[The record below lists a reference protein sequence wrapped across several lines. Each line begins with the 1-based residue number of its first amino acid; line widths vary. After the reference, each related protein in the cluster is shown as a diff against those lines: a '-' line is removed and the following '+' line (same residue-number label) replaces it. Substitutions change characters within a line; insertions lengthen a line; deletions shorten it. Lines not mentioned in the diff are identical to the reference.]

1 MAEYKPLPV
10 KRVYIEKQGKVGE
23 KRPLGIPTI
32 RDRVCQQALKNRLEP
47 IFEEFFNVCSF
58 GYRPNRSPHMAMRK
72 IWREINEGNER
83 IVDGD
88 LRDYFGTVNHET
100 LINLVARKI
109 SDGKI
114 LKLIRDMLNAGY
126 ME

>member
-1 MAEYKPLPV
+1 
-10 KRVYIEKQGKVGE
+10 
-23 KRPLGIPTI
+23 
-32 RDRVCQQALKNRLEP
+32 
-47 IFEEFFNVCSF
+47 
-58 GYRPNRSPHMAMRK
+58 MAMRK
-72 IWREINEGNER
+72 IWREVNEGNEW

-109 SDGKI
+109 SDGEI

-126 ME
+126 MEKGQKYPTHSGTPQGSVISPLLSNVYLTPFDNIMTGKGYKLTRFADDCAPRRRRNAVLAA